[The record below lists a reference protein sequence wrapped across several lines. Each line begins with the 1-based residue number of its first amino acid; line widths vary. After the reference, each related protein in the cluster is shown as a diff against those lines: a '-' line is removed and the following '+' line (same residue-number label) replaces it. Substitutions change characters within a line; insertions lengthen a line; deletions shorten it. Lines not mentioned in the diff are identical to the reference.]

1 MQCATSW
8 AYLASLLF
16 FYFTFSLDYDAT
28 NGHEEY
34 AAESA
39 QEEIRYDEVAGS
51 VYSGD
56 DWADSMSVTD
66 YRTCSTAEEQ
76 LPLEQGSHQ
85 VDSTQADHQ
94 YRDEDS
100 FDDDDDEEEEEEEE
114 YVLDQVDS
122 GVLSPSGAHT
132 NAGDIPSLQYHPPP
146 TGNGTTTSSQYY
158 SDDSFDSDDEDDG
171 AGDLESVNG
180 HNQPGDRSSTVS
192 LTHSPLASSTYRK
205 SPQLYT
211 VRIMDLERSN
221 SRASSQSNLNTV
233 GDRSSQ
239 YRLNIIYEL
248 ITTEEV
254 SQITI
259 DTFHFT

>member
-1 MQCATSW
+1 MRNQLG
-8 AYLASLLF
+8 AYLASLPF
-16 FYFTFSLDYDAT
+16 FYFAFLFSLDYDAT
-28 NGHEEY
+28 NGYEQY

-51 VYSGD
+51 D

-66 YRTCSTAEEQ
+66 YGTCTTAEEEQ
-76 LPLEQGSHQ
+76 LPLEHGSHQ
-85 VDSTQADHQ
+85 VDSIQADHQ

-100 FDDDDDEEEEEEEE
+100 FDDDDDEVEEE

-146 TGNGTTTSSQYY
+146 RGNGTTTTTSSSQYY

-180 HNQPGDRSSTVS
+180 HNQPGDRSSAVS